1 MNEYKPDYV
10 SPPGETINE
19 MLESCEMDKEQFA
32 GMIEL
37 EVDEVEKLLKGD
49 LEIDCDLAT
58 RLQDVKN
65 NHSLQVQ
72 KAIDAFES
80 EKESVSASVS
90 ST

>member
-1 MNEYKPDYV
+1 MNEYKPDYI

-19 MLESCEMDKEQFA
+19 MLESCEMEKDQFA

-58 RLQDVKN
+58 RLQIVLGPPVEFWIAREQQYREGLLRIKN
-65 NHSLQVQ
+65 G
-72 KAIDAFES
+72 
-80 EKESVSASVS
+80 
-90 ST
+90 